1 MVKYMNLEEQVD
13 ADFSRARRRALLRRM
28 RSRLQRDNA
37 SNRLLC
43 FDKLRKIPG
52 ALGRIY
58 RGKRTVSW
66 GHIVGSVGRCSDFD
80 RDFMPSKASVGERWK
95 HIDKAFHRDE
105 QLPPVS
111 LYKIGGA
118 YFVLDGHHRV
128 SVYRYHGVEWI
139 DAYVTEFGA
148 AGLWSERRDRET
160 A

>member
-1 MVKYMNLEEQVD
+1 MVKYMNVEEQVV

-66 GHIVGSVGRCSDFD
+66 GHIVGSV
-80 RDFMPSKASVGERWK
+80 KKKEK
-95 HIDKAFHRDE
+95 
-105 QLPPVS
+105 S
-111 LYKIGGA
+111 LLGADAVLLVPLHKIGGA
-118 YFVLDGHHRV
+118 Y
-128 SVYRYHGVEWI
+128 Y
-139 DAYVTEFGA
+139 A
-148 AGLWSERRDRET
+148 
-160 A
+160 